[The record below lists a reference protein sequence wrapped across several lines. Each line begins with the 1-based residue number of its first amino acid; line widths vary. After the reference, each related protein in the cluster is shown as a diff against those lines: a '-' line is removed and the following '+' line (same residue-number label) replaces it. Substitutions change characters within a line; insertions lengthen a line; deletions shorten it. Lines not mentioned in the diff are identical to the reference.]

1 MEKKINIAI
10 DGYSSSGKS
19 SLARAIS
26 KEFKMQYVDTGAMY
40 RSITYLLLKNSIDS
54 SNFEESEK
62 KVDELI
68 NNCKIEYNYNFK
80 KNISETILNGARC
93 DEHIRKNYVS
103 EFVSIV
109 SKSKKVRDIMIAK
122 QKKIA
127 SNKNVVMD
135 GRDIGTVVICDA
147 EIKFF
152 IEADLHIRAKRRFD
166 QAQDESLTIKKVIE
180 NLNFRDKEDMLR
192 ENSPLKKA
200 KDSIVLNNSN
210 INFEQLKNQAFNI
223 IRKKNENH
231 N

>member
-26 KEFKMQYVDTGAMY
+26 KEFKMKYIDTGAMY
-40 RSITYLLLKNSIDS
+40 RSITYLLLRNSIDS

-62 KVDELI
+62 KIEEII
-68 NNCKIEYNYNFK
+68 NNCNIEYNYNFK

-109 SKSKKVRDIMIAK
+109 SQSKKIRDFMIAK

-135 GRDIGTVVICDA
+135 GRDIGTVVISDA

-152 IEADLHIRAKRRFD
+152 IEADLQIRAKRRFN
-166 QAQDESLTIKKVIE
+166 QAQDESLTIDEVIE
-180 NLNFRDKEDMLR
+180 NLKFRDKEDMLR

-200 KDSIVLNNSN
+200 KDSIVLNNTN
-210 INFEQLKNQAFNI
+210 INFEELKNQAFDI

>member
-1 MEKKINIAI
+1 
-10 DGYSSSGKS
+10 
-19 SLARAIS
+19 
-26 KEFKMQYVDTGAMY
+26 
-40 RSITYLLLKNSIDS
+40 
-54 SNFEESEK
+54 
-62 KVDELI
+62 
-68 NNCKIEYNYNFK
+68 
-80 KNISETILNGARC
+80 
-93 DEHIRKNYVS
+93 
-103 EFVSIV
+103 
-109 SKSKKVRDIMIAK
+109 MIAK

-135 GRDIGTVVICDA
+135 GRDIGTVVISDA

-166 QAQDESLTIKKVIE
+166 QSQDESLTIKKVIE
-180 NLNFRDKEDMLR
+180 NLKFRDKEDMLR

-200 KDSIVLNNSN
+200 KDSIVLNNTN

>member
-26 KEFKMQYVDTGAMY
+26 KEFKMKYIDTGAMY

-62 KVDELI
+62 KIEEII
-68 NNCKIEYNYNFK
+68 NNCNIEYNYNFK

-109 SKSKKVRDIMIAK
+109 SKSKKIRDFMIVK

-135 GRDIGTVVICDA
+135 GRDIGTVVISDA

-152 IEADLHIRAKRRFD
+152 IEADLFIRAKRRFD
-166 QAQDESLTIKKVIE
+166 QAQDESLTIDEVVE
-180 NLNFRDKEDMLR
+180 NLRFRDNEDMLR

-200 KDSIVLNNSN
+200 KDSIVLNNTN
-210 INFEQLKNQAFNI
+210 INFEQLKNHAFNI
-223 IRKKNENH
+223 IRKKNENY

>member
-1 MEKKINIAI
+1 METKINIAI

-19 SLARAIS
+19 SLAKAIS
-26 KEFKMQYVDTGAMY
+26 KEFEMKYIDTGAMY

-54 SNFEESEK
+54 SNFKESEK
-62 KVDELI
+62 KIEEII
-68 NNCKIEYNYNFK
+68 NNCNIEYNYNFK
-80 KNISETILNGARC
+80 KNFSETILNGNRC

-109 SKSKKVRDIMIAK
+109 SKSKKVRDFMIAK
-122 QKKIA
+122 QKQIA
-127 SNKNVVMD
+127 LNKNVVMD
-135 GRDIGTVVICDA
+135 GRDIGTVVISDA

-152 IEADLHIRAKRRFD
+152 IEADLDIRAKRRFE
-166 QAQDESLTIKKVIE
+166 QAQDESLTIDEVVK
-180 NLNFRDKEDMLR
+180 NLKFRDNQDMLR

-200 KDSIVLNNSN
+200 KDSIVLNNTN
-210 INFEQLKNQAFNI
+210 INFEELKNQAFDI